1 MALLSGTGA
10 AGGANCVAAVLLRR
24 RGAVYLPGWC
34 AAEPTALTSAGATL
48 VEGDLLERG
57 FLVSAGLRRALAAR
71 SEESL
76 AAAGRGLLEEI
87 DAAGGTGPDL
97 VPVFRGFPAAVP
109 PNPRARWAERVLAV
123 LARTPVQPCAV
134 CGAVG
139 AVDAVSPCAHLVCW
153 KCFDRAGVPTCPVCR
168 CRVDAGDPFLRPTA
182 AAPSDAGHGSPQRR
196 LRVLSLGGDLAARR
210 AHAGAELSALL
221 AHTAAL
227 GPQDTADL
235 AVLLDAVGDRTDT
248 AWLPD
253 PIPARETRARV
264 LAWLLDDPALFPT
277 TLPAVG
283 ARITTPDDAL
293 RLLAVRAGG
302 DPGLA
307 RVRRFTAVPR
317 PLRRTLLAALDRMDP
332 QPAAQDLRR
341 RAGLW
346 KRAAER
352 LHPFEH
358 ATAFPRAAL
367 AFACLRGLTLADD
380 RLAATL
386 RTAAAG
392 VPGADTTTGTV
403 RIAPWA
409 ARLEAALAAADTGEA
424 LRLLDGR
431 PDELLRRL
439 NQLLLLARTAP
450 APVLAALEAAVPH
463 AAPAA
468 LLSALGAVRARSLP
482 VGNRVFLPQGAPGRV
497 HLQPEHRAGLDWSA
511 VRKPAEEIITAE
523 VVCRAAALPQV
534 GTAVIDAGLDGVVAP
549 FARRRTSRP
558 FRAPRTSGTPATL
571 QRGSALPLPAGRAL
585 RLFVHLTGAD
595 ATAGLDLAALFY
607 NGVWD
612 RVGACGWTG
621 QTYPYRWGQDFPEA
635 AVHSA
640 DLNVPRA
647 PDGACEFVDLD
658 LDGLA
663 AAGVRYIVT
672 TVDTRTVRFG
682 NLAEAFAGLT
692 VRDEIGDGL
701 PFDARRAEHRFD
713 LAGRA
718 YQSMAMVVSIEDRTV
733 LWLDVPPAPT
743 DNSPHR
749 CGDPLRNLGWEVTDV
764 FNRVC
769 IDLVPWVGLGEV
781 AAWHAAAR
789 AHTVVVRHGDGTTTT
804 YRRVHGDARWLA
816 LRITARAHDPRRE
829 GPPAEAA
836 DARLAFLVRGD
847 LDLPAGSE
855 VYALYPDDLDP
866 ARVRLLDAP
875 DLVTSLT
882 PLPGRPAHPADTTT
896 PPTGPA

>member
-1 MALLSGTGA
+1 MTLFTGTGA
-10 AGGANCVAAVLLRR
+10 AGGATGAAAVLLRR
-24 RGAVYLPGWC
+24 RGAVYLPGC
-34 AAEPTALTSAGATL
+34 RAVEPTALTLAGATL

-97 VPVFRGFPAAVP
+97 VPVFRGFPATVP
-109 PNPRARWAERVLAV
+109 PHPRAWWAERVLAV
-123 LARTPVQPCAV
+123 LARTPMQPCAV

-139 AVDAVSPCAHLVCW
+139 AVDAVSPCAHLLCW
-153 KCFDRAGVPTCPVCR
+153 ECFDRSGVPACPVCR
-168 CRVDAGDPFLRPTA
+168 CRIDAGDPFLRPTA
-182 AAPSDAGHGSPQRR
+182 APTVDAGHGSPQRR

-210 AHAGAELSALL
+210 AHAGAELAALL
-221 AHTAAL
+221 AWTAAL
-227 GPQDTADL
+227 GPQDTTDL
-235 AVLLDAVGDRTDT
+235 AVLLDAVGDRTDM

-264 LAWLLDDPALFPT
+264 LAWLLDDPALLPT

-317 PLRRTLLAALDRMDP
+317 PLRRTLLGALDRMDP
-332 QPAAQDLRR
+332 QLAAEDLRR

-367 AFACLRGLTLADD
+367 AFASLRGLTLAGD

-386 RTAAAG
+386 RAAADG
-392 VPGADTTTGTV
+392 VPGADTSTGTV

-409 ARLEAALAAADTGEA
+409 AHLEAALADGDTGRA
-424 LRLLDGR
+424 LRLFDGR

-439 NQLLLLARTAP
+439 NQLLLLADPAP
-450 APVLAALEAAVPH
+450 APVLAALEAAVPY

-468 LLSALGAVRARSLP
+468 LLSALGAVRDRSLA
-482 VGNRVFLPQGAPGRV
+482 VGNRVFLPRGAPGRV
-497 HLQPEHRAGLDWSA
+497 HLQPEHRAGLDWYT
-511 VRKPAEEIITAE
+511 VRRPAEEIITRE
-523 VVCRAAALPQV
+523 VVRRAAALPQV
-534 GTAVIDAGLDGVVAP
+534 GTAVIDADLDGVVAP
-549 FARRRTSRP
+549 FAQRRTSRP
-558 FRAPRTSGTPATL
+558 FRAPRTSGTPVTL
-571 QRGSALPLPAGRAL
+571 QRGSVLPLPAGRVL
-585 RLFVHLTGAD
+585 RLFVHLTESGASGP
-595 ATAGLDLAALFY
+595 AGLDLAALFY

-612 RVGACGWTG
+612 RVGACGWTR
-621 QTYPYRWGQDFPEA
+621 QIHPYRRGQDFPEA
-635 AVHSA
+635 AVHSKE
-640 DLNVPRA
+640 LNVSPA

-658 LDGLA
+658 LDSLA

-672 TVDTRTVRFG
+672 TVDTSTARFG

-692 VRDEIGDGL
+692 VRDELADGL

-718 YQSMAMVVSIEDRTV
+718 YQSLAMVVSIEDRTM
-733 LWLDVPPAPT
+733 LWLDVLPAPT
-743 DNSPHR
+743 DNTPHR
-749 CGDPLRNLGWEVTDV
+749 WLDRLASLSWEVTDA

-769 IDLVPWVGLGEV
+769 IDLVPWVGLREV

-804 YRRVHGDARWLA
+804 YRRARGDAGWLA
-816 LRITARAHDPRRE
+816 DRIGSGAHNPRRD
-829 GPPAEAA
+829 GPPAEAT

-866 ARVRLLDAP
+866 ARVRLLDAT

-882 PLPGRPAHPADTTT
+882 PLPRRPAHPADTATD
-896 PPTGPA
+896 PA

>member
-1 MALLSGTGA
+1 MALLTGTGA
-10 AGGANCVAAVLLRR
+10 AGGAMGVAAVLLRR
-24 RGAVYLPGWC
+24 RGAVYLPGDR
-34 AAEPTALTSAGATL
+34 AVEPTALTLAGATL

-76 AAAGRGLLEEI
+76 AAAGRGLLEEL
-87 DAAGGTGPDL
+87 DVAGGTGPDL
-97 VPVFRGFPAAVP
+97 VPVFRGFPATTP
-109 PNPRARWAERVLAV
+109 PNPRAWWAERVLAV

-139 AVDAVSPCAHLVCW
+139 AVDAVSPCAHLLCW
-153 KCFDRAGVPTCPVCR
+153 ECFDRSGVPACPVCR
-168 CRVDAGDPFLRPTA
+168 CRIDAGDPFLRPTV
-182 AAPSDAGHGSPQRR
+182 APTPDAGHGSPQRR

-210 AHAGAELSALL
+210 AHAGAELAALL
-221 AHTAAL
+221 AWAAAL

-264 LAWLLDDPALFPT
+264 LAWLLDDPALLPT

-317 PLRRTLLAALDRMDP
+317 PLRRTLLGALDRMDP
-332 QPAAQDLRR
+332 QSAAQDLRR

-367 AFACLRGLTLADD
+367 AFASLRGLTLAGD

-409 ARLEAALAAADTGEA
+409 ARLESALADADTGEA

-439 NQLLLLARTAP
+439 NQLLLLGGHAP

-468 LLSALGAVRARSLP
+468 LLSALGAVRARSTHN
-482 VGNRVFLPQGAPGRV
+482 GNRVFLPKGAPGRI
-497 HLQPEHRAGLDWSA
+497 HLQPEHRAALDWPT
-511 VRKPAEEIITAE
+511 VRKPAEEVITGE
-523 VVCRAAALPQV
+523 LIRRAAALPQV
-534 GTAVIDAGLDGVVAP
+534 GTAVIDADLDGVVAP
-549 FARRRTSRP
+549 FARRRTVRP
-558 FRAPRTSGTPATL
+558 FRGPRSSGTPATL
-571 QRGSALPLPAGRAL
+571 QRGSALPLPAGRVL
-585 RLFVHLTGAD
+585 RLFVHVRDSD
-595 ATAGLDLAALFY
+595 ASTRLDLAALFY
-607 NGVWD
+607 DHVWN
-612 RVGACGWTG
+612 RVGVCGWTR
-621 QTYPYRWGQDFPEA
+621 QTHVYRRGRDFPEA
-635 AVHSA
+635 AVHSG
-640 DLNVPRA
+640 DLKGAPA

-658 LDGLA
+658 LDRLA
-663 AAGVRYIVT
+663 ALEVQYIVVA
-672 TVDTRTVRFG
+672 VDAPVVRFG
-682 NLAEAFAGLT
+682 NLDEAFAGLA
-692 VRDEIGDGL
+692 VRDEMGIRG
-701 PFDARRAEHRFD
+701 PVFDARRAEHRFD

-718 YQSMAMVVSIEDRTV
+718 HQSMAMVVNVKDRTV
-733 LWLDVPPAPT
+733 LWLDVLPAPT
-743 DNSPHR
+743 DNSR
-749 CGDPLRNLGWEVTDV
+749 YRWRDPFHNLGREVSEAFHRVWRDV
-764 FNRVC
+764 
-769 IDLVPWVGLGEV
+769 DPWVSLGEV
-781 AAWHAAAR
+781 ATWHAAAR
-789 AHTVVVRHGDGTTTT
+789 AHTVVVRHDGGITTT
-804 YRRVHGDARWLA
+804 YRRARGDAGWLA
-816 LRITARAHDPRRE
+816 RRISPPHVHDPRRD
-829 GPPAEAA
+829 GPPAEAT

-866 ARVRLLDAP
+866 ARVRLLDTP

-882 PLPGRPAHPADTTT
+882 PLPRRPAHPADTVTD
-896 PPTGPA
+896 PA